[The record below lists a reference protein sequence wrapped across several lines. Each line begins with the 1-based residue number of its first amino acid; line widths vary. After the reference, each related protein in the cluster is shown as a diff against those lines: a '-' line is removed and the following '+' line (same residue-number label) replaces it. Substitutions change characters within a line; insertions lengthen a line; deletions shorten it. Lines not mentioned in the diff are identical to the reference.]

1 MVALLLN
8 RGADAWSEV
17 AMQEATRNHHDAVVV
32 LLLAQRGGGTAQ

>member
-1 MVALLLN
+1 VN